1 MQTESLDMKSHDVC
15 NLLSIDPEKKNIYS
29 HI

>member
-15 NLLSIDPEKKNIYS
+15 NLLSIDPEKKTYS